1 MKTFIFALAV
11 LSLSISSCKKDKDV
25 PEVRK
30 NLLVKQT
37 YFENGV
43 ASLISTYGY
52 DANNRL
58 TSYVLSGNANNA
70 PRNFSYTYN
79 AAGALTEAF
88 DSQSSRK
95 TRYTYNAT
103 GTVSDI
109 KEYMVNGATET
120 LINTYTYVYAGGI
133 TTENY
138 VFAPTGNGFRQEYK
152 KDGKGNLAELKSYT
166 TTVANPAGTF
176 SGTLTYSNYDTKNSP
191 YGSFPAAMTFTRTAI
206 NNPGT
211 IAYSSSTSNYSYG
224 YTYEYNADGYPTK
237 RIDGTNSDTYEY
249 RRL

>member
-1 MKTFIFALAV
+1 MKTVIFALAV

-37 YFENGV
+37 YFENGAPSIV
-43 ASLISTYGY
+43 YTYGY
-52 DANNRL
+52 DANNRM
-58 TSYVLSGNANNA
+58 TSFAFTGNASNT
-70 PRNFSYTYN
+70 PRNYSYTYN

-88 DSQSSRK
+88 ESQSSLK
-95 TRYTYNAT
+95 TRYSYNAT
-103 GTVSDI
+103 GTVSDL
-109 KEYMVNGATET
+109 KEYQVSGATET
-120 LINTYTYVYAGGI
+120 LVYTYIYSYAGGI
-133 TTENY
+133 ISENLVY
-138 VFAPTGNGFRQEYK
+138 ALPANAFRNEYK
-152 KDGKGNLAELKSYT
+152 YDVKGNLAEIKSYT
-166 TTVANPAGTF
+166 TTVANPAGTY
-176 SGTLTYSNYDTKNSP
+176 SSTLTFSNYDSKHSP
-191 YGSFPAAMTFTRTAI
+191 RESFPAAMVFTYTAI

-211 IAYSSSTSNYSYG
+211 LVYPSFTIN